1 MRGIVHDTELPS
13 RYGGD
18 PRIMP
23 AAGKKGNQ
31 NEGERSEP
39 RREDSTKCS
48 AAPKPKTAKGRFGP
62 NGDLT
67 KGSVSRFLVT
77 LFEKELARETE
88 GSACAVRT
96 TAKPLATRSL
106 QPKQA
111 QTTVSGLGDD

>member
-1 MRGIVHDTELPS
+1 MLFFGAGKRACAAVSNKQESSQVTALS
-13 RYGGD
+13 SV
-18 PRIMP
+18 IMP
-23 AAGKKGNQ
+23 AAPKNGNL

-77 LFEKELARETE
+77 LF
-88 GSACAVRT
+88 
-96 TAKPLATRSL
+96 
-106 QPKQA
+106 
-111 QTTVSGLGDD
+111 